1 MPRLRELAA
10 LSVGIIIGMAWVS
23 ELEAAPILAVV
34 SETDGA
40 VSTWWPNERAL
51 GDEWALPLRDQGL
64 DAIRPAE
71 QTQAPRLSPV
81 VYALQ
86 TLSVVNAR
94 ALGQIFGASVVL
106 GGNVTYVCEG
116 GAEGKRCRGEAELY
130 LSDDRQADETY
141 RASVEAIA
149 LDEAMAKAQI
159 RARLASEVALRL
171 HVRAS
176 RQKEIPKLI
185 DKPVVL
191 LSSLPDADTLVAIRK
206 RLKRVDG
213 VSDVAERY
221 VVQGMLA
228 LEINPGQEMTQST
241 FDAMMQVF
249 LADTADGFL
258 VRELS
263 RSAQGIL
270 VEIGYF

>member
-1 MPRLRELAA
+1 MPRWRDLAV
-10 LSVGIIIGMAWVS
+10 LSVGMILGMSWVG

-34 SETDGA
+34 SETDGV
-40 VSTWWPNERAL
+40 VSTWWPNERAG
-51 GDEWALPLRDQGL
+51 GDVWALPLRAQGL
-64 DAIRPAE
+64 EAIRPVE

-81 VYALQ
+81 VYAPQ
-86 TLSVVNAR
+86 TLSVANAR

-106 GGNVTYVCEG
+106 GGNVTYVCE
-116 GAEGKRCRGEAELY
+116 ALPEGRRCRGEAELF

-149 LDEAMAKAQI
+149 LDDAMAKAQI
-159 RARLASEVALRL
+159 RSRLASDVALKL
-171 HVRAS
+171 HARAS

-185 DKPVVL
+185 DKPVVVVA
-191 LSSLPDADTLVAIRK
+191 SLPDADTLVAIRK
-206 RLKRVDG
+206 RLKRVAG
-213 VSDVAERY
+213 VADVAERY

-228 LEINPGQEMTQST
+228 LEINPGEALTQSS
-241 FDAMMQVF
+241 FDAMMQTF

-263 RSAQGIL
+263 RSAQGVV
-270 VEIGYF
+270 VEIAYF